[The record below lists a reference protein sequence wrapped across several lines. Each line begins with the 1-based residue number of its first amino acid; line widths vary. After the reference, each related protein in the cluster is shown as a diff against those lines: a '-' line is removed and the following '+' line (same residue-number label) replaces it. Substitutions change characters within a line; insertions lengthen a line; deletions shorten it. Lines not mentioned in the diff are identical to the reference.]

1 MSDLVELPTP
11 HTDPKAQDR
20 YRRERVALATDSAL
34 AAQLVDRQE
43 GADTIKRALGIA

>member
-1 MSDLVELPTP
+1 MSDLIELPTP

-34 AAQLVDRQE
+34 VDRQE